1 MEFVRKGPEDAE
13 ELSAYLHPIWHEV
26 FDPLMPYEEAEYI
39 FQTWTNPDAIREAM
53 SEGYEFGYVY
63 EGSDRLGLYSYRI
76 QDDGRFYVNKLYY
89 EPRFRGK
96 GLGHEALLKMLSIAR
111 ENGCSEA
118 YLNVYY
124 RNEKA
129 FRAYIRAGFTDYYRY
144 SGDIGGGHTREDYV
158 MSMRLS

>member
-13 ELSAYLHPIWHEV
+13 ELNAYLHPIWHEV
-26 FDPLMPYEEAEYI
+26 FDVMMPAEEAEYI
-39 FQTWTNPDAIREAM
+39 FQTWTSPEAIREAM

-63 EGSDRLGLYSYRI
+63 DGFERLGLYSFRI
-76 QDDGRFYVNKLYY
+76 QDDGRFYINKIYL

-96 GLGHEALLKMLSIAR
+96 GLGHEALGKMISIAR

-129 FRAYIRAGFTDYYRY
+129 FKAYVRAGFTHYYRY
-144 SGDIGGGHTREDYV
+144 SEDIGGGYPREDYV
-158 MSMRLS
+158 MSMKL